1 MNGGITP
8 ISFINSKTGWPI
20 EWSYLICG
28 SCTVLIKQK
37 GKWSDCCHWNMK
49 SKFLQ
54 HCSMVGVQWPNV
66 SWSDPFC
73 WWLICHPQSYKVH
86 IFICQTVQH
95 RGVALFNPRFKSA
108 NVPGHKYS
116 VANEQHETKLNNPN
130 KGTVCNFNVQV
141 ITNLSRVWPTFNRKP
156 KTTSISAS
164 GFGVSRQ
171 RRNKRGHMG
180 E

>member
-1 MNGGITP
+1 M
-8 ISFINSKTGWPI
+8 S
-20 EWSYLICG
+20 
-28 SCTVLIKQK
+28 VLPGTAPFLNKAE
-37 GKWSDCCHWNMK
+37 GKMVRLLPLEHESPK
-49 SKFLQ
+49 ILQ
-54 HCSMVGVQWPNV
+54 HCGMVGVQWPNI

-73 WWLICHPQSYKVH
+73 WWLICHPQPYKIH
-86 IFICQTVQH
+86 IFTCQTVQH
-95 RGVALFNPRFKSA
+95 WGVALFKSA

-141 ITNLSRVWPTFNRKP
+141 ITNLSCVWPTFNRKP